1 MKNAIALITIA
12 GRTTKTNSS
21 LNTIPAPK
29 TKIAV
34 DKNTVPDTTVPTHV
48 SKTATDNLLAY
59 LFSKSTNPKKTNAVI

>member
-1 MKNAIALITIA
+1 MKNAIALIAIA

-34 DKNTVPDTTVPTHV
+34 DKNIVPDTTVPTHV
-48 SKTATDNLLAY
+48 RKLQRIIY
-59 LFSKSTNPKKTNAVI
+59 